1 MKNIEKFLINNP
13 ILQIILLI
21 TLMTIGGH
29 LFLTYLKTEVP
40 LPNIKVIED
49 RVRLKKKV

>member
-1 MKNIEKFLINNP
+1 MKNIEKFLMNNP
-13 ILQIILLI
+13 IIQILLI
-21 TLMTIGGH
+21 SLMTIGGH